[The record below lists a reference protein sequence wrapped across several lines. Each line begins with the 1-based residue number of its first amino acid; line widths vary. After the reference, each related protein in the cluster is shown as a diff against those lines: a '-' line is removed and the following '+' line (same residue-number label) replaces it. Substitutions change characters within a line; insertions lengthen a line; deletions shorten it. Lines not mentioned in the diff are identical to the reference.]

1 MNDLASNEEREFFG
15 VGIPLFEK
23 EKAMIFFF
31 LMVFLLHI
39 FPERGK
45 AREHNWS
52 NHNGEIK

>member
-31 LMVFLLHI
+31 FNGVFTSYL
-39 FPERGK
+39 PGK
-45 AREHNWS
+45 GK
-52 NHNGEIK
+52 GEGT